1 MSKHFKCLLELLA
14 LIVFLEW
21 RFEIDFISAGSVI
34 EKVQKLIFWRERVL
48 NPLHLAREEN
58 LLEP

>member
-1 MSKHFKCLLELLA
+1 M
-14 LIVFLEW
+14 
-21 RFEIDFISAGSVI
+21 IDNIPKIQKKTQWHYDQKMI